1 MSRGGYRSGAG
12 RPTNKVRTRTTRS
25 IDVRMFAK
33 RGYLDHP
40 QSFTWSWTRNGEPFG
55 NISVKVEPKSH
66 ITLNYSATVNEQ
78 ARTYA
83 DRVNLSFTPCN
94 YGNSRP
100 WFICPRCGNRMAI
113 LYMRNGNFA
122 CRHCQKVAY
131 SSQSDSAID
140 RTWRIQRKIEAR
152 IGEKWQRPKGMRLS
166 TYNSLT
172 NTLFHCQSYRDH
184 QIEIMAKR
192 MFGDLQ
198 KMKFK
203 TISVPKS

>member
-12 RPTNKVRTRTTRS
+12 RPAYKLQTNGTRR
-25 IDVRMFAK
+25 IDVRYLA
-33 RGYLDHP
+33 RLGYLNAP
-40 QSFTWSWTRNGEPFG
+40 NNSSLCWSRNGESFG
-55 NISVKVEPKSH
+55 NIGIHVEPRSH
-66 ITLNYSATVNEQ
+66 ITLRYTVTVNEQ
-78 ARTYA
+78 SKTYS
-83 DRVNLSFTPCN
+83 DRVELTYTACN

-100 WFICPRCGNRMAI
+100 WFLCPRCDKRIAT
-113 LYMRNGNFA
+113 LFMRNGSFA

-140 RTWRIQRKIEAR
+140 RSWRIQRKIEAR
-152 IGEKWQRPKGMRLS
+152 IGERWQRPKGMHLS

-203 TISVPKS
+203 TISVPKN